1 MWKSYAWAGYA
12 ARHLLPKSTHNK
24 YSGGNQNTSKHTINH
39 TNDIAL
45 CILELF
51 LLVAYIQN
59 HYKQFK
65 IEPFDF
71 IHQNDLG
78 FAEGNVVKYICRWRD
93 KGGVEDLRKAIRY
106 IELII
111 EGEENE
117 TDS

>member
-1 MWKSYAWAGYA
+1 MCLVRRKQERMQS
-12 ARHLLPKSTHNK
+12 
-24 YSGGNQNTSKHTINH
+24 SKVSP
-39 TNDIAL
+39 
-45 CILELF
+45 E
-51 LLVAYIQN
+51 

-78 FAEGNVVKYICRWRD
+78 FAEGNVVKYICRWRN

-111 EGEENE
+111 RSEENE